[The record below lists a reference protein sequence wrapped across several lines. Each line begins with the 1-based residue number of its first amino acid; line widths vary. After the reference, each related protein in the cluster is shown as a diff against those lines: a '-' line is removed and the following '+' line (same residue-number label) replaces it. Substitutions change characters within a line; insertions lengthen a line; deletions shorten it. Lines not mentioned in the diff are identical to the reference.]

1 MTPQC
6 LNGNGGVKRGRSRPH
21 KAPAFCVPS
30 TLRTK
35 QRKIKMMKKTAFKIA
50 IETLERELD
59 FTHGTAVAYVRACG
73 RCEYCGC
80 DLIMSRQGYAIAEID
95 HLLPKSEFEEHL
107 LEECNFV
114 LSCRPCNGVKR
125 DVSVLKPGETAEE
138 MLTHHRLK
146 LIERVRRHI
155 SKEMKQYN
163 KNWRRVTEVLHE
175 VWWMSRQS
183 PNK

>member
-1 MTPQC
+1 MAEET
-6 LNGNGGVKRGRSRPH
+6 
-21 KAPAFCVPS
+21 
-30 TLRTK
+30 
-35 QRKIKMMKKTAFKIA
+35 A
-50 IETLERELD
+50 IETLERELG
-59 FTHGTAVAYVRACG
+59 FHHGTAVAYVHARG

-95 HLLPKSEFEEHL
+95 HLLPKSEFQSLSDEL
-107 LEECNFV
+107 NFV

-125 DVSVLKPGETAEE
+125 DRSVLNPDETAEE
-138 MLTHHRLK
+138 MLREHRSE
-146 LIERVRRHI
+146 LIERVREDI
-155 SKEMKQYN
+155 AEQMKQYN